1 MNVAMVIAERS
12 LCDRDKVGAVVVD
25 ASNRIVDTGYN
36 GPPRGFRAGMD
47 DNCTNWCKRAQ
58 TVTDVPRDFGDRGII
73 PILTGRTLALN
84 YEDCPSLHAEANA
97 LMFSDR
103 RLRVDGTIYITSGVC
118 GGCAKL
124 IANSGLT
131 RVVCDTTHLMPHRD
145 STTWFDFMRNC
156 GLTVDE
162 MRH

>member
-1 MNVAMVIAERS
+1 MNVAMVVAERS

-25 ASNRIVDTGYN
+25 YSNRIVDTGYN
-36 GPPRGFRAGMD
+36 GPPRGFNPMRILGAYEIDYEGTS
-47 DNCTNWCKRAQ
+47 CHNWCHRAI
-58 TVTDVPRDFGDRGII
+58 RDNQGLD
-73 PILTGRTLALN
+73 PN

-103 RLRVDGTIYITSGVC
+103 RHREGGTIYITSGVC

-124 IANSGLT
+124 IANSGLA
-131 RVVCDTTHLMPHRD
+131 RVVCDITHAQPHRD
-145 STTWFDFMRNC
+145 SSSWFDFMRNC
-156 GLTVDE
+156 GLIVDE